1 MLLFIARMVV
11 SICRCAWFQY
21 ISCCYLSKQKSPVS
35 SQKNSV
41 SIHLMLLFILKT
53 SILSTTL
60 PLFQYISCCYLSS
73 PALKV
78 KSWVFVSIHLML
90 LFILRSATTIF
101 YIAFVSIHLMLLF
114 ILTFCL
120 AEIFGPCFNTSHV
133 VIYRNLLI
141 TKQLIIALFQ
151 YISCCYLSNYPFLQN

>member
-1 MLLFIARMVV
+1 
-11 SICRCAWFQY
+11 
-21 ISCCYLSKQKSPVS
+21 
-35 SQKNSV
+35 
-41 SIHLMLLFILKT
+41 MLLFILKT

-133 VIYRNLLI
+133 VIYLIINLQQNQSGLSFNTSHVVIYRNLLI